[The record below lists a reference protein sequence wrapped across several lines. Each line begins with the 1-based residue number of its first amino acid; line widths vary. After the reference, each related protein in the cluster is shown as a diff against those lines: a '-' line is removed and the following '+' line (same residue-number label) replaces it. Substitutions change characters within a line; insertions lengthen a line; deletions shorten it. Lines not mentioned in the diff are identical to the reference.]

1 MERES
6 NPRILVMVPF
16 APPPRRI
23 FGLPLCVS
31 HSKILLLLIERL
43 YPCLPKDMPISFP
56 KGGGSAGGAAAAAKS
71 RTSTTT
77 SSSNN
82 NSRPHHHRPER
93 SLSSVSSTSASSSS
107 IDSSSSYDSDDEDA
121 LVREEWEESL
131 RQMQALVSLVLLPF
145 FGKWWGRRWSYW
157 GESPWKRSR
166 ESTRRKSFSERHT
179 KGLGGQGHSFPPARS
194 HVSSLPNG
202 KSQNLTMREP
212 FPLFLSGPPCSARL
226 PPSIQHSTDTPRSA

>member
-1 MERES
+1 MVSIRPPQRAFKLAS
-6 NPRILVMVPF
+6 GSTLKVPTSPRILLQ
-16 APPPRRI
+16 R
-23 FGLPLCVS
+23 
-31 HSKILLLLIERL
+31 
-43 YPCLPKDMPISFP
+43 MPISFP
-56 KGGGSAGGAAAAAKS
+56 KGGGSAAGAASAKS
-71 RTSTTT
+71 RPSTTS

-93 SLSSVSSTSASSSS
+93 SLSSVSSTSAASSS
-107 IDSSSSYDSDDEDA
+107 IDSSSSSSYDSDDEDA

-131 RQMQALVSLVLLPF
+131 RRMQALVSLVLLPF